1 MRHGATKPGCGEL
14 FEPIG
19 YRRWLHDTGAAIER
33 RRHAEEFAV
42 RYLHD
47 VIAQARPG
55 DGDGTP
61 PARTGRAPECPARS
75 ESGRQSRQ
83 RHGIDPPEGG

>member
-1 MRHGATKPGCGEL
+1 MRHGTTKPGRGEL
-14 FEPIG
+14 CEPIG
-19 YRRWLHDTGAAIER
+19 YRRWLDDTGAAIE

-55 DGDGTP
+55 GGDGPP
-61 PARTGRAPECPARS
+61 PARTGRAPERPVRPK
-75 ESGRQSRQ
+75 SGRQSRQ